1 MYWLRACGWDSDEL
15 NGPHQSIIDAAIT
28 ARTLYLADDRN
39 DTDRIW
45 ECEWVD
51 NTGAISTVPQFDLLI

>member
-1 MYWLRACGWDSDEL
+1 MYWLRARGWDSDEL

-28 ARTLYLADDRN
+28 ARSLYLTDDR
-39 DTDRIW
+39 DDIDRIW

-51 NTGAISTVPQFDLLI
+51 STGAITSVTNFDLLI